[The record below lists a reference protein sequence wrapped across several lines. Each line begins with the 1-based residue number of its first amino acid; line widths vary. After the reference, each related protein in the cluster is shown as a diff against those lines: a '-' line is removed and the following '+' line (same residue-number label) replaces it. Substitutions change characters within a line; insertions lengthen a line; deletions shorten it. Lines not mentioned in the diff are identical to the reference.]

1 MFFGFYKYSC
11 VSFCRWACQDL
22 ILLYTRTECVAIVNY
37 LHLLNDRVVAVS
49 YTLYWMTVRLCSV
62 LQRRISMWYCLQIR
76 LLSCLPFCLFVY
88 FVLTMYLRGLSRLK
102 NEWRNEGTNEGR
114 NYLAQGMAINEKETE
129 RLHRF
134 LQWVRMFGG
143 FYLTDC
149 ILYKHWSQK
158 CKTVFLKTFNLNVFR
173 NTVFQK
179 SRI

>member
-114 NYLAQGMAINEKETE
+114 NYQASPRAWQLTKQKLKDYTDFCNGFECLAVFTS
-129 RLHRF
+129 
-134 LQWVRMFGG
+134 
-143 FYLTDC
+143 LTVYC
-149 ILYKHWSQK
+149 ISIGHK
-158 CKTVFLKTFNLNVFR
+158 NVKRYF
-173 NTVFQK
+173 
-179 SRI
+179 